1 MPAIFISHSSQD
13 NEASA
18 DIRAHLRA
26 LGFEQ
31 VFLDFDAHDGIRAG
45 ENWEQRLYQELSRCH
60 AVILM
65 ITRSWLASHWCHAE
79 LTIARALGKL
89 VLPVICEPLGDA
101 RRVLPEI
108 QATDLI
114 DWKSDGLARIDRQL
128 ADIANDLARGFS
140 FDPGRQPF
148 PGFLAFE
155 RADAAIYFGRDEET
169 RSVIE
174 QLEQQRTRGEPSL
187 FIVIGASGAGK
198 SSLMKAGLLPQL
210 GRRTRDWIVLPVMR
224 PERTPLEA
232 LAKIVAQQLGEPSDW
247 KKWQDRLLGED
258 AAQHLRELVS
268 HLRVGPA
275 MHATVVIPVDQFEE
289 TLSVAESRQG
299 EAFLKALSILLDPA
313 SRLPVIVIATGRSDM
328 LDGVLDLAGPGH
340 DLARVMR
347 TYALPPMPLDRVPR
361 LIEGP
366 AAVASL
372 YVEPGFAAHVARHV
386 ETSEALPLLAHVL
399 WQLYPAVGAPKRLTI
414 AGYEALGDPVLGL
427 NPIQNSIRRAAA
439 EAMAAMNPSA
449 AQMAALRDAFVP
461 HLVSVRLEDGKRVR
475 QPANEADLP
484 AEAIPLLAALARARL
499 ITRRTADIGG
509 KSAAIV
515 EVAHEALFRTWDT
528 LDGWLSDEYD
538 FLSDIERLKVAAEE
552 WRRAPEGEKD
562 KALLHGFLL
571 SRARAWLQEHPGRF
585 ASDRMAPIRQLIEDS
600 AAAADIERTRRER
613 RQRYTLYGSL
623 GATAVF
629 LVVAVLAVTMWV
641 AAEKATEEAR
651 SATIR
656 AETATAQAENNF
668 QGAAGAISTLVEV
681 VPRRVEP
688 IAPFGLVQSLL
699 DEARNAIAKLP
710 SSTTANP
717 RMSQYR
723 GDIAMAS
730 ADLAYE
736 LALYRQMRSQVF
748 NAQSEYK
755 SALEGVRDPF
765 DRLQVEAGMAR
776 SWHLWGLA
784 AKELEETD
792 DDCAKIQDLDSAPP
806 VPPEDANRPA
816 SDFYKRAVDGFDRLI
831 ENHPSDIRLTRWR
844 VQRADVLFDLGD
856 FYLQRALKGQSG
868 EGTQQLI
875 NEAER
880 VFRDGLQQLERVR
893 AGLTEAGSAGN
904 VTINAVEH
912 DIGWM
917 LNKIADIHRERGNE
931 QATLDAYLGAEK
943 RIGDIGNG
951 LQVNKHWLNH
961 LMILRNNVGLILQKR
976 GQEQEALDRFEQAIR
991 EGGELSRRYPE
1002 NMYIASNVAWSYDNA
1017 AELLLARGQ
1026 ARRSPDELE
1035 QARRYL
1041 DGAAAQ
1047 RARFVRCKPRW
1058 QRDQAYNDAM
1068 KRAAE
1073 GYIADIR
1080 GDRAGAA
1087 THFAAGADSAWQA
1100 LANDAHEDR
1109 IQRQLV
1115 RLLELRM
1122 AAARALQATESRE
1135 PALAQLEKGLKDLA
1149 ALPLKTRV
1157 RILEDVR
1164 DRLVAL
1170 RVEIAR

>member
-1 MPAIFISHSSQD
+1 MPAVFISHSSQD
-13 NEASA
+13 NKVAA
-18 DIRAHLRA
+18 DIRAHLRD

-31 VFLDFDAHDGIRAG
+31 VFLDFDSQDGIKAG

-65 ITRSWLASHWCHAE
+65 ITRNWLASHWCHAE

-89 VLPVICEPLGDA
+89 VLPVICEPLGDTQ
-101 RRVLPEI
+101 RVLPEI
-108 QATDLI
+108 QATDMI
-114 DWKSDGLARIDRQL
+114 DWASGGLARIDRQL
-128 ADIANDLARGFS
+128 AEIANDLARGFS
-140 FDPGRQPF
+140 FDPARLPF

-155 RADAAIYFGRDEET
+155 RADAAIHFGRDEET
-169 RSVIE
+169 RTVVE
-174 QLEQQRTRGEPSL
+174 QLEQQRTRGEPSF

-198 SSLMKAGLLPQL
+198 SSMMKAGLLPQL
-210 GRRTRDWIVLPVMR
+210 GRRPRDWVVLPVMR
-224 PERTPLEA
+224 PERAPIEA

-258 AAQHLRELVS
+258 AAKHLGELVS
-268 HLRVGPA
+268 NLRIGPSTN
-275 MHATVVIPVDQFEE
+275 ATVVIPVDQFEE
-289 TLSVAESRQG
+289 TLSVADSRQG

-313 SRLPVIVIATGRSDM
+313 SRLPVIVLATGRSDM

-347 TYALPPMPLDRVPR
+347 TYALPPMPLERLPR

-366 AAVASL
+366 AAVAGL

-399 WQLYPAVGAPKRLTI
+399 WQLYPTAGAPKRLTI
-414 AGYEALGDPVLGL
+414 AGYEALGDPALGL

-439 EAMAAMNPSA
+439 DAMAAMKPSDT
-449 AQMAALRDAFVP
+449 QMAALRDAFVP

-484 AEAIPLLAALARARL
+484 AEAVPLLAALAKARL
-499 ITRRTADIGG
+499 ITRRAADVGG
-509 KSAAIV
+509 KSTAIV
-515 EVAHEALFRTWDT
+515 EVAHEALFKTWDT
-528 LDGWLSDEYD
+528 LDGWLDDEYD
-538 FLSDIERLKVAAEE
+538 FLSDIERLKLAAEE
-552 WRRAPEGEKD
+552 WQRAPEGEKD

-571 SRARAWLQEHPGRF
+571 SRARAWLQQHPGRF
-585 ASDRMAPIRQLIEDS
+585 ASDRLVPIRRLIEDS

-623 GATAVF
+623 AATAVF
-629 LVVAVLAVTMWV
+629 LFVAVLAVVMWI

-651 SATIR
+651 SATAR
-656 AETATAQAENNF
+656 AETATVQAEFNF

-688 IAPFGLVQSLL
+688 IAPFDLVQSLL

-710 SSTTANP
+710 ASTTANP

-723 GDIAMAS
+723 ADIAMAS

-748 NAQSEYK
+748 NAQTEYR
-755 SALEGVRDPF
+755 SALEGVLDPF

-784 AKELEETD
+784 AKELEESD
-792 DDCAKIQDLDSAPP
+792 DDCAKIQDIDTAPP
-806 VPPEDANRPA
+806 VAPEDANRPA
-816 SDFYKRAVDGFDRLI
+816 GDFYKRAVAGFDKLI
-831 ENHPSDIRLTRWR
+831 KNNSTDIRQTRWR

-856 FYLQRALKGQSG
+856 YYLQRALKGQSG

-875 NEAER
+875 NEAEQ
-880 VFRDGLQQLERVR
+880 VFRDGLHQLERVR
-893 AGLTEAGSAGN
+893 ADLTEAGSAGN
-904 VTINAVEH
+904 VTINSVEH

-951 LQVNKHWLNH
+951 LQANKHWLNH

-976 GQEQEALDRFEQAIR
+976 GRDQEALDRFEQAFR

-1017 AELLLARGQ
+1017 AELLLVRGRTE
-1026 ARRSPDELE
+1026 RRADELE
-1035 QARRYL
+1035 RARGYL
-1041 DGAAAQ
+1041 VGAATQ
-1047 RARFVRCKPRW
+1047 RERFVRCKPRW
-1058 QRDQAYNDAM
+1058 QRDQAYNRAM
-1068 KRAAE
+1068 QRATE
-1073 GYIADIR
+1073 GYIADIK
-1080 GDRAGAA
+1080 GDRAAA
-1087 THFAAGADSAWQA
+1087 AAHFAAGADGAWA
-1100 LANDAHEDR
+1100 VLANDAHEDR
-1109 IQRQLV
+1109 MQRQLV

-1122 AAARALQATESRE
+1122 AAAQALQSTGSRE
-1135 PALAQLEKGLKDLA
+1135 QALAQLGKGLDDLA

-1157 RILEDVR
+1157 RILEDAR
-1164 DRLVAL
+1164 DKLVAL